1 MELLRAATVGGQ
13 IFDISGDGF
22 AGVEVELLAER
33 RGRTRSLK
41 AVKSARSD
49 AFGRFRFDGLPAGP
63 YYVRANTATP
73 VPGTSSDRPTAYAP
87 TYFPS
92 VTRPEEA
99 FPLFVEPGQQLEGVD
114 YALSVVETATVSGT
128 LSDVTGRS
136 VDDAQVTMMRTVGG
150 RGPQATLTSAVSRD
164 GAFSFSGVIPGEYAL
179 WAGGRAGLA
188 RQHLTVDDDI
198 GDVSLVIQPG
208 VRVTGRI
215 VIDGPNSSPVSAD
228 TDLTVVATTRISG
241 GGRAEISIGTG
252 AVGEMAP
259 DGSFT
264 LDGVVSPAVLS
275 VIDLSGGVPS
285 PSIRWVVKSVRLA
298 TGTDITDQP
307 TDFTAVLNLPVEIV
321 VTDRTSEVTGH
332 VTDDR
337 GERVETFT
345 VVVFPQDRSRW
356 SRSARIRDAQAHR
369 GGDYRITR
377 LVGGDYLAV
386 AVRSLPRNAWR
397 DPDVLRQLWPQ
408 ARAFRLDDGERKTVN
423 LELARTPPGLFP

>member
-275 VIDLSGGVPS
+275 VIDLSGGGYRRRAFGGSSSRCGSQREQIS
-285 PSIRWVVKSVRLA
+285 PTSQPISRPYSIY
-298 TGTDITDQP
+298 P
-307 TDFTAVLNLPVEIV
+307 
-321 VTDRTSEVTGH
+321 
-332 VTDDR
+332 
-337 GERVETFT
+337 
-345 VVVFPQDRSRW
+345 
-356 SRSARIRDAQAHR
+356 SRS
-369 GGDYRITR
+369 
-377 LVGGDYLAV
+377 
-386 AVRSLPRNAWR
+386 S
-397 DPDVLRQLWPQ
+397 
-408 ARAFRLDDGERKTVN
+408 
-423 LELARTPPGLFP
+423 